1 MNKVI
6 KNLFEHLP
14 FYYLFQKHQNVP
26 LGRWSINKSNSHVML
41 DVTRACEDHCGDQVC
56 GMPNKNGYKNEP
68 SK

>member
-1 MNKVI
+1 
-6 KNLFEHLP
+6 
-14 FYYLFQKHQNVP
+14 KHQNVP